1 MLIQSLIRHKDE
13 QENGALVVSRYGST
27 KTFQISHNHLF
38 LPTNNVCPKRVN
50 LAKYLYYRPIW
61 ITKVLICYGNLL
73 RRTGCFDDRAST
85 YSIFIIFIM
94 MIKTRTTCNRSFR
107 ATSWRRRTSAAPKS
121 SSSCNVVIYQL
132 LIASFSHR
140 KYKTENI
147 NHLLRCFDSCNSL
160 KGYYDPVLFHYGLRA
175 PPDTLL

>member
-1 MLIQSLIRHKDE
+1 MLIQSLIRHKDQ

-73 RRTGCFDDRAST
+73 TRSGCFDDRAST

-121 SSSCNVVIYQL
+121 SSSCNVVIHQL

-175 PPDTLL
+175 PSE